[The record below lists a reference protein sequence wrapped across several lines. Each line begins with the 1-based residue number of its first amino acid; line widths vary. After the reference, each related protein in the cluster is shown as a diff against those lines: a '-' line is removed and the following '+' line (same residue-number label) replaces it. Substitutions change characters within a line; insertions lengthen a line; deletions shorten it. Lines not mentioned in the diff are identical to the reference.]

1 MSSGSA
7 VELALAS
14 GPTGGHL
21 LPAILTARQF
31 QHYGINTCLFSSAP
45 ASHPLLNNYEG
56 EYSRLRIK
64 NWSAVDL
71 LAKIQ
76 GLQELSHHFFRL
88 RKQIRE
94 YDALLAFGGYSSVPV
109 IASALYARKPIY
121 LQEQNRIPGKTTLLF
136 SNFARSVFYG
146 LPPLKRGGEQRWY
159 LTGNP
164 TRPVK
169 TISDSWFGDNHLLV
183 VLGGSQGSLELSE
196 HLSKTGGELLEEGWK
211 IYYVAGK
218 FGRDLR
224 GRFEDYDNFRQ
235 VEFTNQLPEI
245 MSCATCVWSRAGA
258 GTVSELA
265 VYNVPAL
272 LFPFKAAAD
281 SHQHYNAGWLA
292 GIGPARVIKK
302 GEDNKLVELTKR
314 LSEAKSGY
322 DLPAEMETEAAG
334 KIVTTMID
342 DLSLEKTDEV
352 VNNE

>member
-1 MSSGSA
+1 M
-7 VELALAS
+7 ELALAS

-64 NWSAVDL
+64 NWPAVDL

-136 SNFARSVFYG
+136 SNFARAVFYG
-146 LPPLKRGGEQRWY
+146 LPPLKRGSEQSWY

-164 TRPVK
+164 TRPVE
-169 TISDSWFGDNHLLV
+169 TIPDPWFKDNQLLV
-183 VLGGSQGSLELSE
+183 VIGGSQGSLELSE

-218 FGRDLR
+218 FGRDLS
-224 GRFEDYDNFRQ
+224 GRFENYDGFRQ
-235 VEFTNQLPEI
+235 VEFTNQLPAI

-272 LFPFKAAAD
+272 LFPFGSAAD

-292 GIGPARVIKK
+292 GIGPARVV
-302 GEDNKLVELTKR
+302 ENSDSNQLVELTR
-314 LSEAKSGY
+314 RQAEITAGY
-322 DLPAEMETEAAG
+322 DLPAEMKTAAAD
-334 KIVTTMID
+334 KIVSTMID
-342 DLSLEKTDEV
+342 DLYGEKADEV

>member
-1 MSSGSA
+1 M
-7 VELALAS
+7 ELALAS

-64 NWSAVDL
+64 NWPAVDL